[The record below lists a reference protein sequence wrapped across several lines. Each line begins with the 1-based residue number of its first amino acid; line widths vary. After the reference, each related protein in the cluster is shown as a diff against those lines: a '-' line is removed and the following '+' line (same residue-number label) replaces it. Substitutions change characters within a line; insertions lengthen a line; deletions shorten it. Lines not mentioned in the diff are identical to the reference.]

1 MKYEHLEYIMI
12 NSFSDT
18 LEDLKRQE
26 KKKIMLENKGY
37 DLIHSSSG
45 CLTYRKIKEIKE

>member
-1 MKYEHLEYIMI
+1 MKDLEFIRI

-26 KKKIMLENKGY
+26 RKKIMLENKGY
-37 DLIHSSSG
+37 DLIHESSG
-45 CLTYRKIKEIKE
+45 CLTYRKPKG

>member
-1 MKYEHLEYIMI
+1 MGKLEFINI

-26 KKKIMLENKGY
+26 KKKTMLENKGY
-37 DLIHSSSG
+37 ELIHSSIS
-45 CLTYRKIKEIKE
+45 CLTYKKNIKGV